1 MTTLNESS
9 AIMESADQERLMRRL
24 IWRIVPLVTAIYL
37 FAIIDRGNIGFA
49 KLQMA
54 HDLGLSE
61 AAFGFGASLFFV
73 GYLVF
78 EVPSAMLQTRF
89 GARVWLARI
98 VGTWGLLTMAL
109 AFANSTM
116 AFYSLRLLLGLAEAG
131 AYPGIILYLTQWFP
145 AAYRVR
151 VLALLTLGSA
161 LGNMLG
167 SLMAGALLDL
177 NGTLGLQGWQ
187 WIFLLTGLPAVL
199 LCGLTLWLLPDKP
212 ATARFLKSEERTWL
226 AAAISLPDSAGQEH
240 GRGLIAALLQPQTL
254 LLAFMYTMIMMS
266 LYGVIYW
273 LPSVVHSF
281 GYKGTA
287 NGLISA
293 IPWAVTAVALPIASR
308 NIRTESAV
316 FGAMIVYALVGL
328 LAFGL
333 CAIADDKRLQLL
345 ALAIGTPC
353 ISLLLPNFWFLPSRL
368 FTGAQAAVCIAS
380 ISSVGALG
388 GFGAQNAMPAVAL
401 LSGSPVGAMLVPST
415 CLVTLL
421 VCTLLLRFGGL
432 GRRKPHQTP
441 APQPQA

>member
-1 MTTLNESS
+1 MTSD
-9 AIMESADQERLMRRL
+9 MPDRERLLRRL
-24 IWRIVPLVTAIYL
+24 TWRIVPLVTAIYL

-61 AAFGFGASLFFV
+61 VTFGFGASLFFV
-73 GYLVF
+73 GYLIF
-78 EVPSAMLQTRF
+78 EVPSAILQTRY

-109 AFANSTM
+109 AFASST
-116 AFYSLRLLLGLAEAG
+116 ASFFVLRFLLGLAEAG
-131 AYPGIILYLTQWFP
+131 AYPGIIFYLAQWFP
-145 AAYRVR
+145 PTHRVR

-177 NGTLGLQGWQ
+177 AGVFGLAGWQ
-187 WIFLLTGLPAVL
+187 WIFLMTGLPAVL
-199 LCGLTLWLLPDKP
+199 LCGLTLWLLPDRL
-212 ATARFLKSEERTWL
+212 ATARFLSDEERAWL
-226 AAAISLPDSAGQEH
+226 TVETPQSSPTVV
-240 GRGLIAALLQPQTL
+240 GRERNILATLLQPKTL
-254 LLAFMYTMIMMS
+254 LLAFMYAMIMMS

-273 LPSVVHSF
+273 QPSVVSAF
-281 GYKGTA
+281 GYKGTM

-308 NIRTESAV
+308 NIRSEAAV
-316 FGAMIVYALVGL
+316 FRAMIIYALVGL
-328 LAFGL
+328 SAFAL
-333 CAIADDKRLQLL
+333 CALAGDKRLQLL

-353 ISLLLPNFWFLPSRL
+353 ISHLLPNFWFIPSRL
-368 FTGAQAAVCIAS
+368 FRGTQAAVCIAS

-401 LSGSPVGAMLVPST
+401 AFGHPVGAMLVPFI
-415 CLVTLL
+415 CLLALL
-421 VCTLLLRFGGL
+421 VSTLLLRAGGL
-432 GRRKPHQTP
+432 TRETTDTAVTP
-441 APQPQA
+441 LSRT